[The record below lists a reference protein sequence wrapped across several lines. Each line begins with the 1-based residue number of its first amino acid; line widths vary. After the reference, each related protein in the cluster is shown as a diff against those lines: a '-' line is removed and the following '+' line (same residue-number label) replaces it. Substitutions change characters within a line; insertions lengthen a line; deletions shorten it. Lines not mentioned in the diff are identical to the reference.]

1 VSQSTK
7 QAFSRD
13 ADTPQRKTLYDATPP
28 KQKGRKIEPALAVL
42 GEPVQG
48 SEIGRE
54 NKESDTLLINSV
66 EIRTADE
73 DNDDPDNTPY
83 IQWLDTPG
91 LFDSRGPLIEIVNII
106 SIATCVAKFKT
117 LRIVVMVPAHT
128 LSDTGEGF
136 TQCVEAISTLFGGSG
151 CEVAKKC
158 VQIWLNPK
166 QNEDENEWDPDGVI
180 EEIKQICKARKGCS
194 DADKKIRDFLKV
206 IIDEHKTR
214 GNVVQVLTY
223 KREESWGDERLKI
236 IEARQQSAAMSE
248 ATDDIDVGTPIYKI
262 VFPTENLL
270 KSLMRVNPMKEPA
283 AKVGLPLTKRAN
295 AEIKKLADEL
305 RDYIDLRCDLKDY
318 KSVLKDLD
326 CLRGL
331 SKFMNVGKSDETVR
345 NTIEATYCNSVQK
358 VLKHLKITTG
368 KDRMEELCQSFDK
381 PVAMNDSDFDDIC
394 VAMRAA
400 TACKVLHPHLSKTAV
415 WNDLGDNACCKVVCE
430 KLLSVEDQNSRLLDD
445 HLIKDTSET
454 QMACAK
460 AARIFGQKV
469 KLALTNLRNANV
481 CFALEARFDDGTRAS
496 FATVNMA
503 TRKSLNAL
511 YQTLHK
517 TFEAQ
522 KKTVAEKIQVA
533 LTEAESISRDLQNL
547 NKLNEQELE
556 DFLERTVICGP
567 VGPFDAVFQALEVVK
582 IAEENLAG
590 LVIESLHDQYLL
602 LCEFTISELQKQ
614 SEMAI
619 ESIENAKELACVD
632 KYDPLMSKLL
642 FLLWARSSDL
652 RKHFASNPE
661 RYASL
666 NQCYEGPV
674 NKIVEWHTAVVKEVL
689 EASSGCKDFTRRLSD
704 YKQPIELSME
714 IAKFSS
720 VEKTSVLLAIVSC
733 DKWDVVTESQDKLI
747 KSISISLEAFSLGV
761 ESRLKDHRTVLATSN
776 LKLMEDYDYT
786 EHTKDLAI
794 LEGARWCDTML
805 DKPIIEEIFVTA
817 WLSFE
822 SHMKILA
829 EGEDGVISQLRKGMY
844 SETCTLLVQIHRMQT
859 LWQSRAATPI
869 AETSCKAEV
878 AQRVKKIHDTVHEIV
893 SSAIKDKCE
902 KARLNVLERA
912 GPTGNERSD
921 WWMDINVKDPNVTDA
936 LWHLNSLLDLAQ
948 CLMTSSGSCLSEWL
962 SMDELKRQQRDCTHR
977 AKEILDRVRQRVKS
991 MFSALGSCELLRI
1004 KNVVE
1009 RLASDEI
1016 FHDAEEEALDDSV
1029 DATQNQAVMRNR
1041 NAILAAC
1048 RELKDILQLLSSP
1061 STYPAIFAATI
1072 QDADSDSLPND
1083 LAILRELERVF
1094 HNAYI
1099 ESINHFGDE
1108 ETGPAARQKVL
1119 HIYNE
1124 FAQTLPS
1131 TRIFEQFKKTA
1142 TDLYPTLLSAH
1153 QSARRSENKELK
1165 SALLINE
1172 FTDETFH
1179 MMVDLCKSG
1188 EDDERARVAYVL
1200 ICGMLA
1206 NQVRNLI
1213 RDFKM
1218 NFVHLLHPQH
1228 SFSTHE
1234 HLVKPWN
1241 QLHSARLLECFLEDA
1256 PGDTPINLDA
1266 EIAQALQNFEEFLK
1280 ERVIIQFA
1288 KMFDLGDFSSAEG
1301 SDTFGL
1307 KHISILVMQLQN
1319 AEGGNLYEVASNR
1332 LDEERARQKHQLGQI
1347 HLVRLV
1353 LPSPTEGQNNAEV
1366 YGERTRLIDQY
1377 LDQSFGQIRQISL
1390 CKADCDIFPEYSA
1403 AAKLIKAEVRK
1414 FLSVEFQPLMKDGYF
1429 EMQREN
1435 VDYLETLIGRINTGP
1450 YAIDI
1455 SQMHRFDLAK
1465 QNIEQYRQM
1474 HQYIREDDFGSMKPE
1489 DQAKYILSFP
1499 TQHKSYILYLQLFD
1513 SAHKVAIQH
1522 GARLL
1527 ESITPHSNDNVS
1539 RQLDETFDEVRAR
1552 SKLSKDL
1559 RGSKINIREL
1569 NRLEGRALELR
1580 GNVEYQLTSAR
1591 GLFSETPDE
1600 NDDTRV
1606 ISHAAKLL
1614 FLIQTYT
1621 SLIKIAPC
1629 MADASTS
1636 RAPHILS
1643 LLKTKLKETLV
1654 QYSRAIETPKHV
1666 SLKHHAMLRLQGW
1679 EPAESISRQHKT
1691 MFETASELEFALQKE
1706 GLGQTQGSI
1715 SDMFL
1720 ENRVEQCVSYEH
1732 RISKVRDEIM
1742 GLIYMTKNRLDAPYD
1757 AKVDLPLDAKSFE
1770 VIFSPEMD
1778 LLIKH
1783 VDETLRRQVCWL
1795 KNAVEDKG
1803 KKCLEQLEEK
1813 LSEKKNIDAAAV
1825 LESFRF
1831 LEPLAS
1837 LNALSGFPDSKAFD
1851 DKLRKHAEDLA
1862 LQIRSE
1868 IRMSQKNSER
1878 WQMLPQVATL
1888 VILLQ
1893 KFGSD
1898 VPRAA
1903 PFSNE
1908 VMGQVLDLAK
1918 NKFGIQGMQQLAVAL
1933 RECEPALGNEIVE
1946 TSSAFVQ
1953 ITIAEFNQNTQ
1964 RDISVV
1970 KKLYASRNG
1979 GADGASAVW
1988 NKYQEFDNEYR
1999 RLVNVCLERRSLGNG
2014 DTLTYLVQEAKKNA
2028 QLDKDSW
2035 SLGKQQHIP
2044 KVLGAVFA
2052 WWSIEFFQEQQ
2063 DFNQNNSRDP
2073 VDLSY
2078 LLRPNNAQVVCIL
2091 KLLGCSTNTV
2101 NLQNHLAEVPTG
2113 EGKSVIIGV
2122 LATTLGLYGFSV
2134 DCVCYSSN
2142 LSFRDQQS
2150 FLSMFMS
2157 FGLAEEIMYG
2167 TFDTLFENIIREQY
2181 GEYRDSVQQYISTG
2195 TCAMTQG
2202 AGSSRPR
2209 VLIID
2214 EVDVFCSKIFFGGG
2228 FSPAIV
2234 LHNEQIA
2241 DLMKHVWSMRA
2252 IKRLDMDSF
2261 KGHSTYRA
2269 VLASG
2274 ILKAS
2279 NEWLLEIAV
2288 QKMHSAKNG
2297 SNNPYILRNGRLLYK
2312 TAGRDE
2318 YRSVNF
2324 CYRTNADYLAEFDR
2338 GNLTEQQLRARL
2350 ELHIEGGS
2358 FAFAK
2363 FPSMFKHIL
2372 GVTGTL
2378 ADDKLPPQMKNIL
2391 TQMVGIKD
2399 FTYCASMYHEQ
2410 KRDFEPTNPNYVRLA
2425 KDEDEHYNLI
2435 VDEIENRLSPTTNIE
2450 GERSVLV
2457 FFREADEI
2465 SKFRDSSYFAKFKE
2479 KAQVLTELTASK
2491 SEERVNII
2499 KKTTV
2504 QGMVTLATRMFG
2516 RGTDF
2521 KIFDERVKK
2530 AGGMHVLQTFFSSDL
2545 SEEVQIQGR
2554 CARQGNKGSYSQV
2567 LLQTSVAM
2575 DIDVTVETIESWSS
2589 AEVYTHLAR
2598 LRHEKGSEVV
2608 RQLREQAT
2616 VRLKEHDTL
2625 AISLQSF
2632 QRGDTIAFDS
2642 LLRRFN
2648 EI

>member
-1 VSQSTK
+1 MSQSTK
-7 QAFSRD
+7 QALSRD
-13 ADTPQRKTLYDATPP
+13 EDKPQRKTLYDATPP
-28 KQKGRKIEPALAVL
+28 KKKGRKIEPALAVL
-42 GEPVQG
+42 GESVQG

-54 NKESDTLLINSV
+54 NKESETLLINSV

-73 DNDDPDNTPY
+73 DNGDPDNTPY

-117 LRIVVMVPAHT
+117 LRIVVMVPAYA

-166 QNEDENEWDPDGVI
+166 QNEDENEWEPDGVI
-180 EEIKQICKARKGCS
+180 EEIKQICKARKSSS
-194 DADKKIRDFLKV
+194 DTDKNIRDFLKV

-223 KREESWGDERLKI
+223 KREESWGDERSKI
-236 IEARQQSAAMSE
+236 IEARKQLVAMGE
-248 ATDDIDVGTPIYKI
+248 ATDDIGMDTPIYKI
-262 VFPTENLL
+262 VFPTEDLL

-283 AKVGLPLTKRAN
+283 AKVGLPLTIRAN
-295 AEIKKLADEL
+295 SEIKKLADEL

-318 KSVLKDLD
+318 TSVLKDLD

-331 SKFMNVGKSDETVR
+331 SKYMNVGKSDETVR
-345 NTIEATYCNSVQK
+345 NTIEATYCVSLDK
-358 VLKHLKITTG
+358 VLGHLKLITG
-368 KDRMEELCQSFDK
+368 KTRMEELCQSFNK
-381 PVAMNDSDFDDIC
+381 PLPIKDTDLDDIC
-394 VAMRAA
+394 MAMRAA
-400 TACKVLHPHLSKTAV
+400 TACQVLHPHLSETTM
-415 WNDLGDNACCKVVCE
+415 WNDLSVSACCKVVCE
-430 KLLSVEDQNSRLLDD
+430 KLHSLENQNSQLLND
-445 HLIKDTSET
+445 HLIKGTSEPQT
-454 QMACAK
+454 ACAK
-460 AARIFGQKV
+460 AARIFGHKV
-469 KLALTNLRNANV
+469 KSALTNLHKANIF
-481 CFALEARFDDGTRAS
+481 FAVEARFDDGTNAS
-496 FATVNMA
+496 FATVK
-503 TRKSLNAL
+503 TVTTTSLNAL

-522 KKTVAEKIQVA
+522 KKRVADNIQVA
-533 LTEAESISRDLQNL
+533 LKEAESISSDIQNL

-556 DFLERTVICGP
+556 DFLEQTVICGP

-590 LVIESLHDQYLL
+590 LVIETLNDQYSL
-602 LCEFTISELQKQ
+602 LCDFTISELQNQ
-614 SEMAI
+614 SKMAI
-619 ESIENAKELACVD
+619 ESIENEKEMACVD
-632 KYDPLMSKLL
+632 KNGLLMSKLL

-652 RKHFASNPE
+652 RKHFASNPD
-661 RYASL
+661 RYARL
-666 NQCYEGPV
+666 NKCYETPV

-689 EASSGCKDFTRRLSD
+689 EVSGGCNDFARRLSD
-704 YKQPIELSME
+704 YKQPIELSMQ
-714 IAKFSS
+714 IAEFSS

-733 DKWDVVTESQDKLI
+733 DKWDVVTESQDKLMQ
-747 KSISISLEAFSLGV
+747 SINISLEAFSLGV

-776 LKLMEDYDYT
+776 IKLIEDYDYA

-805 DKPIIEEIFVTA
+805 DKPVIEEIFLTA

-829 EGEDGVISQLRKGMY
+829 EGEDGVISQLSKGMY
-844 SETCTLLVQIHRMQT
+844 KETCTLLVQIHRMQT
-859 LWQSRAATPI
+859 LWQSPATTPI
-869 AETSCKAEV
+869 ADTSCKAEV
-878 AQRVKKIHDTVHEIV
+878 AQRVKKIHDTVHEMV
-893 SSAIKDKCE
+893 SSAIKEVCE
-902 KARLNVLERA
+902 KARLNALERA

-921 WWMDINVKDPNVTDA
+921 WWMGIHVKDPNVTDA

-948 CLMTSSGSCLSEWL
+948 CLVISSGSCLSEWIR
-962 SMDELKRQQRDCTHR
+962 MDELKKQQIGCTHR
-977 AKEILDRVRQRVKS
+977 AKELLDRVRQRVKS
-991 MFSALGSCELLRI
+991 MFAALGSCELFRI
-1004 KNVVE
+1004 KDAVE

-1016 FHDAEEEALDDSV
+1016 FHDAEEEVLDESV
-1029 DATQNQAVMRNR
+1029 DATQNQAVVKNR

-1061 STYPAIFAATI
+1061 STYSAIFAATS
-1072 QDADSDSLPND
+1072 QDVDSDSLSND
-1083 LAILRELERVF
+1083 LAILKELERVF
-1094 HNAYI
+1094 QNAYI

-1119 HIYNE
+1119 HIYHE

-1131 TRIFEQFKKTA
+1131 TRTFDQFRKTA
-1142 TDLYPTLLSAH
+1142 TDLYPTLLNAH

-1165 SALLINE
+1165 SALLVNE
-1172 FTDETFH
+1172 FTDETYH
-1179 MMVDLCKSG
+1179 MMVDLRKSG
-1188 EDDERARVAYVL
+1188 EDDERARAAYVL
-1200 ICGMLA
+1200 MCGILA

-1241 QLHSARLLECFLEDA
+1241 QLHAARLLNFCLEES

-1280 ERVIIQFA
+1280 EKVITQFA

-1307 KHISILVMQLQN
+1307 KRISILVMQLQS
-1319 AEGGNLYEVASNR
+1319 AEGGNLYEVALNS
-1332 LDEERARQKHQLGQI
+1332 LDEERARQKHRLQQV
-1347 HLVRLV
+1347 HLVGFL
-1353 LPSPTEGQNNAEV
+1353 LPSPMEGENNAEV
-1366 YGERTRLIDQY
+1366 FGERAQLIDHY

-1403 AAKLIKAEVRK
+1403 AAKLIKAEVRN

-1435 VDYLETLIGRINTGP
+1435 VDYLETLIERMSTGS
-1450 YAIDI
+1450 YAIDVL
-1455 SQMHRFDLAK
+1455 QMHRFDLAK

-1474 HQYIREDDFGSMKPE
+1474 HQYIREEDFGSMKPE

-1527 ESITPHSNDNVS
+1527 ESIIHSNDNVS

-1559 RGSKINIREL
+1559 RGSKINMMEL

-1580 GNVEYQLTSAR
+1580 GNVERQLTSAR
-1591 GLFSETPDE
+1591 GLLSETTVE
-1600 NDDTRV
+1600 NDDTQV
-1606 ISHAAKLL
+1606 ISHAANLL
-1614 FLIQTYT
+1614 FFIQTYT

-1629 MADASTS
+1629 MVDASTS
-1636 RAPHILS
+1636 RAPRILS
-1643 LLKTKLKETLV
+1643 LLKAKLQETLV

-1666 SLKHHAMLRLQGW
+1666 KHKHHAMLRLQGW
-1679 EPAESISRQHKT
+1679 EPNESMSRQHKT
-1691 MFETASELEFALQKE
+1691 MFETASDLEYALQKE
-1706 GLGQTQGSI
+1706 GLSQTQGSI

-1732 RISKVRDEIM
+1732 RISKVRDEII
-1742 GLIYMTKNRLDAPYD
+1742 GLICITKNRLDAPYD

-1783 VDETLRRQVCWL
+1783 VDENLKRQVCWL
-1795 KNAVEDKG
+1795 KDAVEDKG

-1813 LSEKKNIDAAAV
+1813 LSEKKNVDAAAV

-1837 LNALSGFPDSKAFD
+1837 LNALSGLPDSKAFD

-1862 LQIRSE
+1862 LQVKSE
-1868 IRMSQKNSER
+1868 IRMSTKTSEG
-1878 WQMLPQVATL
+1878 WQMLTQVATP

-1893 KFGSD
+1893 LFGSD

-1903 PFSNE
+1903 SFSNE
-1908 VMGQVLDLAK
+1908 VMGQVLDMAK

-1933 RECEPALGNEIVE
+1933 REREPALGNEIVE
-1946 TSSAFVQ
+1946 TSRAFVQ
-1953 ITIAEFNQNTQ
+1953 ITITEFNQNTQ

-1979 GADGASAVW
+1979 GADSASAVW
-1988 NKYQEFDNEYR
+1988 NKYQEFDNEYK

-2014 DTLTYLVQEAKKNA
+2014 DPLAYLVQEAKKNA
-2028 QLDKDSW
+2028 KIDKDSW
-2035 SLGKQQHIP
+2035 SLGKQQQIP

-2052 WWSIEFFQEQQ
+2052 WWSINFFHEQQ
-2063 DFNQNNSRDP
+2063 DSNNNAREP
-2073 VDLSY
+2073 VDHSY

-2101 NLQNHLAEVPTG
+2101 NLHNHLAEVPTG

-2134 DCVCYSSN
+2134 DCVCYSSM
-2142 LSFRDQQS
+2142 LSHRDQQN
-2150 FLSMFMS
+2150 FLSMFTS
-2157 FGLAEEIMYG
+2157 FGLAEEIRYG
-2167 TFDTLFENIIREQY
+2167 TFDTLFENLIWEQY
-2181 GEYRDSVQQYISTG
+2181 GDYRDSVKQYFSTG
-2195 TCAMTQG
+2195 TCSMKKG
-2202 AGSSRPR
+2202 VGSSRPR

-2214 EVDVFCSKIFFGGG
+2214 EVDVFCSKTFFGGAY
-2228 FSPAIV
+2228 SPAIMI
-2234 LHNEQIA
+2234 HDKKIA
-2241 DLMKHVWSMRA
+2241 DLMRYVWSMRTV
-2252 IKRLDMDSF
+2252 KNLDMNSF
-2261 KGHSTYRA
+2261 KEHPSYSA
-2269 VLASG
+2269 VLSSG

-2279 NEWLLEIAV
+2279 NEWLLESAIL
-2288 QKMHSAKNG
+2288 KMHTAKGG
-2297 SNNPYILRNGRLLYK
+2297 SNKPYILRDGRLLYK
-2312 TAGRDE
+2312 QKGRDE
-2318 YRSVNF
+2318 YRNVTF
-2324 CYRTNADYLAEFDR
+2324 GYLTNADYLVEFDR
-2338 GNLTEQQLRARL
+2338 GNLTEQQLSARL
-2350 ELHIEGGS
+2350 VLHIEGGS
-2358 FAFAK
+2358 FSYAK
-2363 FPSMFKHIL
+2363 FPTMFKHIL

-2391 TQMVGIKD
+2391 TQMVGVKD
-2399 FTYCASMYHEQ
+2399 FTYCPSMYHEQ

-2425 KDEDEHYNLI
+2425 KNEDEYYNLI

-2479 KAQVLTELTASK
+2479 KAQVLNELTASK
-2491 SEERVNII
+2491 SADRDNII
-2499 KKTTV
+2499 KKATV
-2504 QGMVTLATRMFG
+2504 HGMVTLATRMFG

-2521 KIFDERVKK
+2521 KIFDDRMKK
-2530 AGGMHVLQTFFSSDL
+2530 AGGMHVLQTFFSSNL

-2567 LLQTSVAM
+2567 LLSTSVAK
-2575 DIDVTVETIESWSS
+2575 DFDVSVSTIASWAS

-2616 VRLKEHDTL
+2616 ARLKEHDAL
-2625 AISLQSF
+2625 ATSLQSF
-2632 QRGDTIAFDS
+2632 QMGDSAAFDQ
-2642 LLRRFN
+2642 LLRRLN